1 MESEDALIARRAV
14 QARDARAPAERC
26 PCCGTP
32 TRTALNACCASLRA
46 ASNAAALETAL
57 KAAALNTAA
66 LVAAALGGDGG
77 GGGGGAGAGGAAA
90 LNTAALEE
98 SDEPRLGGAWVA
110 WV

>member
-1 MESEDALIARRAV
+1 MESEDALVARRAV
-14 QARDARAPAERC
+14 QAGDARPPAERC
-26 PCCGTP
+26 TCCGTP
-32 TRTALNACCASLRA
+32 TRTALNA
-46 ASNAAALETAL
+46 AALEAAL
-57 KAAALNTAA
+57 KAAALNIAA

-98 SDEPRLGGAWVA
+98 SDEPRLGGAWVV